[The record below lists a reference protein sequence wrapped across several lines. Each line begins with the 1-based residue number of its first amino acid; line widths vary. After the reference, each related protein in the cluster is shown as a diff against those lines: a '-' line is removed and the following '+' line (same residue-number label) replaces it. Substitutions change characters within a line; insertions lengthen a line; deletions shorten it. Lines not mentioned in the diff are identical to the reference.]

1 MSKFLIG
8 MRLLLL
14 AYLTYLVVFLMTD
27 YGTPQG
33 RVSMPFVLV
42 VTDWINLF
50 IHEGGHGIFQ
60 IFGQFIY
67 VLGGSLMQVIL
78 PGAAVIVFLR
88 SGIGTLPYTLFWLGQ
103 NIVNVSV
110 YIMDAPYRRLP
121 LISKYAAHD
130 WGWIT
135 DTLGV
140 MHLAE
145 DFGLGV
151 RILGILIC
159 LGGIGVGGFIVV
171 QKIREELSPEAPLR
185 HFPHLRR
192 PPPPQA
198 RRAES
203 HRDSDHLPPA
213 E

>member
-1 MSKFLIG
+1 MSKALIAF
-8 MRLLLL
+8 RVLIL
-14 AYLTYLVVFLMTD
+14 AYIGYLVLFLMTD

-33 RVSMPFVLV
+33 RVSMPFVLI

-50 IHEGGHGIFQ
+50 IHEGGHGVFQ

-78 PGAAVIVFLR
+78 PGAAVVVFLR
-88 SGIGTLPYTLFWLGQ
+88 SGVGTLPYTLFWLGE

-130 WGWIT
+130 WGYIT

-140 MHLAE
+140 THYAE
-145 DFGLGV
+145 DFGLV
-151 RILGILIC
+151 VQILGILVC
-159 LGGIGVGGFIVV
+159 LGGMGTGIYLVV
-171 QKIREELSPEAPLR
+171 QKLREELSPPKAVTGLRPYEPPAPDGGG
-185 HFPHLRR
+185 H
-192 PPPPQA
+192 
-198 RRAES
+198 
-203 HRDSDHLPPA
+203 HLPPRG
-213 E
+213 